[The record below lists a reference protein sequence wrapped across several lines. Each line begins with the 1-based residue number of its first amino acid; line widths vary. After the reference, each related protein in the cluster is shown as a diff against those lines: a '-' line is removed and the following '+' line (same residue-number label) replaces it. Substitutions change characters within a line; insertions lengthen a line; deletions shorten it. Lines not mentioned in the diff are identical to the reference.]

1 MFQTSGPNAASKQ
14 GCRLLVWNTLQATL
28 LLNLLPFVSRAVVN
42 LLRDVPKKLKL
53 ELKTRPCKNGGTYY
67 QNQTFADLGQS
78 CWSLSPW
85 GCSEWEAPGCCKLSK
100 LPGCSAGPDQATWC
114 TKKEFATLR
123 KMKKYFYSLEKVVQ
137 LGSFP
142 AVPDHVPSPLQFG
155 APK

>member
-1 MFQTSGPNAASKQ
+1 MFHNCKKGMVEAYRGFDFEISERSS
-14 GCRLLVWNTLQATL
+14 
-28 LLNLLPFVSRAVVN
+28 NLMVEPPTFRIGGSCQFV
-42 LLRDVPKKLKL
+42 RDVPKKLKL

-85 GCSEWEAPGCCKLSK
+85 GCSEWEAPGCWELSK

-137 LGSFP
+137 LASFP
-142 AVPDHVPSPLQFG
+142 AVPDHVPSPLQCR